1 MEPWGHGEVLQKE
14 IVNAIVL
21 QEEIVNAIV
30 LQEEIVNA
38 IVLYLLYLLLPPF
51 PLYTKT

>member
-1 MEPWGHGEVLQKE
+1 MQKEIVNAIVLQKE

-21 QEEIVNAIV
+21 QEEIANAIV
-30 LQEEIVNA
+30 
-38 IVLYLLYLLLPPF
+38 LYLLLPPF